1 MGKFLDAAGL
11 TYLWGKITTLVGGV
25 DTKVDAVKDYTVN
38 SKKISTNPVL
48 TKSDIGL
55 ANVTNDAQVKRSEMG
70 KASGVATLGTD
81 GKLPAAQ
88 LPAMKTINGTSVVGS
103 GNINIDLSLYKV
115 VTELPTANIDA
126 NKIYLLASGT
136 TGEQNIYTEYMYVD
150 SKWEKIGEYT
160 SSVDLTPYVKF
171 TDLATTSKAGAMSA
185 ADKTKLNGIATN
197 ANNYSLPTA
206 SASAKGGVTLG
217 YTQTGKNYP
226 LALDANGKA
235 YVNVPWTDTNTTYSV
250 ASASANGLM
259 SKENFTKLSGIAAG
273 ATADA
278 ALTEAEID
286 AACV

>member
-11 TYLWGKITTLVGGV
+11 TYLWGKITTLVSGV
-25 DTKVDAVKDYTVN
+25 DTKVDAVKDYTIN

-48 TKSDIGL
+48 AKGDVGL

-88 LPAMKTINGTSVVGS
+88 LPTLKTVNGTSIVGS
-103 GNINIDLSLYKV
+103 GNINIDLTLYKV
-115 VTELPTANIDA
+115 VTELPTTNVDTT
-126 NKIYLLASGT
+126 KIYLLASGT
-136 TGEQNIYTEYMYVD
+136 TGEQNIYTEYMYVN

-171 TDLATTSKAGAMSA
+171 TDVATTSKAGAMSA
-185 ADKTKLNGIATN
+185 ADKVKLDGLQ
-197 ANNYSLPTA
+197 NYTLPTA
-206 SASAKGGVTLG
+206 SATAKGGVQLG
-217 YTQTGKNYP
+217 YTANGKNYP
-226 LALDANGKA
+226 VAVDANGKA
-235 YVNVPWTDTNTTYSV
+235 YVNVPWTDTNTTYNV

-259 SKENFTKLSGIAAG
+259 SKDHFTKLSGIAAG

>member
-48 TKSDIGL
+48 AKGDVGL

-88 LPAMKTINGTSVVGS
+88 LPTLKTINGTSVVGS

-115 VTELPTANIDA
+115 VTALPTENIDV
-126 NKIYLLASGT
+126 NKIYLVKSAVSGT
-136 TGEQNIYTEYMYVD
+136 QNIYTEYMYVE
-150 SKWEKIGEYT
+150 SAWEEVGKFQ

-171 TDLATTSKAGAMSA
+171 TDVATTSKAGAMSA
-185 ADKTKLNGIATN
+185 ADKSKLDGIAAN

-278 ALTEAEID
+278 ALTDAEID